1 MFASLAQTRRGEM
14 LFAEE
19 MAKPDAEVC
28 FVKAAGYVAM
38 HRRPDLS
45 RVDDALAEIDELAV
59 ELEKLLP
66 PIAEGRFPLR
76 TLKQIS
82 RFMFDP
88 VEDGGLGFVGNGS
101 DFYDPRNSCLDE
113 VLATRKGIPITLS
126 LIYMELARRVGV
138 EMVGVN
144 LPGRFMVR
152 PVVHEM
158 EVLVDCFNGGEILF
172 VEDDSPETSS
182 EKGTATPKTSITIDR
197 GFFGDQTI
205 RPRQFFTRVL
215 TNLKQIY
222 FNKEEYS
229 NALLIVNYQQ
239 HCSPTDEV
247 KRFNVRDGG
256 ICLFLLKRY
265 NESAETLSG
274 YLAECLAAET
284 AEDESE
290 KDKGKGKA
298 SPQAHAA
305 KKLAAAKDRAQV
317 SAMIETAQ
325 TQVKRLAVEKM
336 VNQAV
341 RGNGEE
347 DEHMTDKS
355 KKKNDQVPFEGDS
368 FRIADEVSRRSTDE
382 DDASD
387 DESFGESN

>member
-1 MFASLAQTRRGEM
+1 M

-172 VEDDSPETSS
+172 VEDVEEMLGSFYGGGGGGRFSS
-182 EKGTATPKTSITIDR
+182 NVFRERHSHPQNIHHH
-197 GFFGDQTI
+197 
-205 RPRQFFTRVL
+205 RPRFLRRPNHSPASVL
-215 TNLKQIY
+215 HQG
-222 FNKEEYS
+222 
-229 NALLIVNYQQ
+229 V
-239 HCSPTDEV
+239 DELEA
-247 KRFNVRDGG
+247 G
-256 ICLFLLKRY
+256 
-265 NESAETLSG
+265 T
-274 YLAECLAAET
+274 
-284 AEDESE
+284 
-290 KDKGKGKA
+290 
-298 SPQAHAA
+298 
-305 KKLAAAKDRAQV
+305 
-317 SAMIETAQ
+317 
-325 TQVKRLAVEKM
+325 
-336 VNQAV
+336 
-341 RGNGEE
+341 
-347 DEHMTDKS
+347 
-355 KKKNDQVPFEGDS
+355 
-368 FRIADEVSRRSTDE
+368 
-382 DDASD
+382 
-387 DESFGESN
+387 

>member
-1 MFASLAQTRRGEM
+1 
-14 LFAEE
+14 
-19 MAKPDAEVC
+19 
-28 FVKAAGYVAM
+28 
-38 HRRPDLS
+38 
-45 RVDDALAEIDELAV
+45 
-59 ELEKLLP
+59 
-66 PIAEGRFPLR
+66 
-76 TLKQIS
+76 LKQ
-82 RFMFDP
+82 
-88 VEDGGLGFVGNGS
+88 
-101 DFYDPRNSCLDE
+101 
-113 VLATRKGIPITLS
+113 A
-126 LIYMELARRVGV
+126 
-138 EMVGVN
+138 
-144 LPGRFMVR
+144 
-152 PVVHEM
+152 
-158 EVLVDCFNGGEILF
+158 
-172 VEDDSPETSS
+172 
-182 EKGTATPKTSITIDR
+182 
-197 GFFGDQTI
+197 
-205 RPRQFFTRVL
+205 
-215 TNLKQIY
+215 QIY

>member
-1 MFASLAQTRRGEM
+1 M

-172 VEDDSPETSS
+172 VEDVEEMLGSFYGGGGGGGDDSPETSS

-215 TNLKQIY
+215 TNLKQVRNCAFPKSRLCVCPY
-222 FNKEEYS
+222 N
-229 NALLIVNYQQ
+229 
-239 HCSPTDEV
+239 TDT
-247 KRFNVRDGG
+247 
-256 ICLFLLKRY
+256 FL
-265 NESAETLSG
+265 ET
-274 YLAECLAAET
+274 
-284 AEDESE
+284 
-290 KDKGKGKA
+290 
-298 SPQAHAA
+298 
-305 KKLAAAKDRAQV
+305 
-317 SAMIETAQ
+317 
-325 TQVKRLAVEKM
+325 
-336 VNQAV
+336 
-341 RGNGEE
+341 
-347 DEHMTDKS
+347 
-355 KKKNDQVPFEGDS
+355 
-368 FRIADEVSRRSTDE
+368 STDLLQQGGVLQRAFDRE
-382 DDASD
+382 LPAALQPH
-387 DESFGESN
+387 G

>member
-1 MFASLAQTRRGEM
+1 M

-144 LPGRFMVR
+144 LPG
-152 PVVHEM
+152 
-158 EVLVDCFNGGEILF
+158 GG
-172 VEDDSPETSS
+172 VGGGGGGGDDSPETSS

-215 TNLKQIY
+215 TNLKQVRNCAFPKSRLCVCPY
-222 FNKEEYS
+222 K
-229 NALLIVNYQQ
+229 
-239 HCSPTDEV
+239 TDT
-247 KRFNVRDGG
+247 
-256 ICLFLLKRY
+256 FL
-265 NESAETLSG
+265 ET
-274 YLAECLAAET
+274 
-284 AEDESE
+284 
-290 KDKGKGKA
+290 
-298 SPQAHAA
+298 
-305 KKLAAAKDRAQV
+305 
-317 SAMIETAQ
+317 
-325 TQVKRLAVEKM
+325 
-336 VNQAV
+336 
-341 RGNGEE
+341 
-347 DEHMTDKS
+347 
-355 KKKNDQVPFEGDS
+355 
-368 FRIADEVSRRSTDE
+368 STDLLQQGGVLQRAFDRE
-382 DDASD
+382 LPAALQPH
-387 DESFGESN
+387 G

>member
-1 MFASLAQTRRGEM
+1 M

-172 VEDDSPETSS
+172 VED
-182 EKGTATPKTSITIDR
+182 
-197 GFFGDQTI
+197 
-205 RPRQFFTRVL
+205 VV
-215 TNLKQIY
+215 
-222 FNKEEYS
+222 YS
-229 NALLIVNYQQ
+229 
-239 HCSPTDEV
+239 
-247 KRFNVRDGG
+247 G
-256 ICLFLLKRY
+256 
-265 NESAETLSG
+265 
-274 YLAECLAAET
+274 
-284 AEDESE
+284 
-290 KDKGKGKA
+290 
-298 SPQAHAA
+298 
-305 KKLAAAKDRAQV
+305 
-317 SAMIETAQ
+317 
-325 TQVKRLAVEKM
+325 
-336 VNQAV
+336 
-341 RGNGEE
+341 
-347 DEHMTDKS
+347 
-355 KKKNDQVPFEGDS
+355 
-368 FRIADEVSRRSTDE
+368 
-382 DDASD
+382 
-387 DESFGESN
+387 

>member
-1 MFASLAQTRRGEM
+1 M

-172 VEDDSPETSS
+172 VEDVEEMLGSFYGGGGG
-182 EKGTATPKTSITIDR
+182 GTI
-197 GFFGDQTI
+197 
-205 RPRQFFTRVL
+205 
-215 TNLKQIY
+215 NLKR
-222 FNKEEYS
+222 
-229 NALLIVNYQQ
+229 L
-239 HCSPTDEV
+239 PT
-247 KRFNVRDGG
+247 KAHPPPT
-256 ICLFLLKRY
+256 ILLKRLPRKAQPPPKHPSPSTAVS
-265 NESAETLSG
+265 SATKPFARVS
-274 YLAECLAAET
+274 
-284 AEDESE
+284 S
-290 KDKGKGKA
+290 
-298 SPQAHAA
+298 SP
-305 KKLAAAKDRAQV
+305 
-317 SAMIETAQ
+317 
-325 TQVKRLAVEKM
+325 
-336 VNQAV
+336 
-341 RGNGEE
+341 GC
-347 DEHMTDKS
+347 
-355 KKKNDQVPFEGDS
+355 
-368 FRIADEVSRRSTDE
+368 
-382 DDASD
+382 
-387 DESFGESN
+387 

>member
-1 MFASLAQTRRGEM
+1 M

-172 VEDDSPETSS
+172 VEDVEEMLGSFYGGGGGGDDSPETSS

-215 TNLKQIY
+215 TNLKQVRNCAFPKSRLCVCPY
-222 FNKEEYS
+222 N
-229 NALLIVNYQQ
+229 
-239 HCSPTDEV
+239 TDT
-247 KRFNVRDGG
+247 
-256 ICLFLLKRY
+256 FL
-265 NESAETLSG
+265 ET
-274 YLAECLAAET
+274 
-284 AEDESE
+284 
-290 KDKGKGKA
+290 
-298 SPQAHAA
+298 
-305 KKLAAAKDRAQV
+305 
-317 SAMIETAQ
+317 
-325 TQVKRLAVEKM
+325 
-336 VNQAV
+336 
-341 RGNGEE
+341 
-347 DEHMTDKS
+347 
-355 KKKNDQVPFEGDS
+355 
-368 FRIADEVSRRSTDE
+368 STDLLQQGGVLQRAFDRE
-382 DDASD
+382 LPAALQPH
-387 DESFGESN
+387 G

>member
-172 VEDDSPETSS
+172 VED
-182 EKGTATPKTSITIDR
+182 
-197 GFFGDQTI
+197 
-205 RPRQFFTRVL
+205 V
-215 TNLKQIY
+215 
-222 FNKEEYS
+222 EEMLGSFY
-229 NALLIVNYQQ
+229 
-239 HCSPTDEV
+239 
-247 KRFNVRDGG
+247 GG
-256 ICLFLLKRY
+256 GGGGPILLKRLPRKAQPPPKHPSPSTAVS
-265 NESAETLSG
+265 SATKPFARVS
-274 YLAECLAAET
+274 
-284 AEDESE
+284 S
-290 KDKGKGKA
+290 
-298 SPQAHAA
+298 SP
-305 KKLAAAKDRAQV
+305 
-317 SAMIETAQ
+317 
-325 TQVKRLAVEKM
+325 
-336 VNQAV
+336 
-341 RGNGEE
+341 GC
-347 DEHMTDKS
+347 
-355 KKKNDQVPFEGDS
+355 
-368 FRIADEVSRRSTDE
+368 
-382 DDASD
+382 
-387 DESFGESN
+387 